1 MQHDVGFNQTEA
13 HMNDPAAHNTE
24 VRPDLWRDPN
34 EEPDEAAATAQQPAS
49 TQMSDAP
56 LDHVTPYSTGAD
68 IEAPLEPSINGI
80 PDAQAHA
87 EQNTDNMQ
95 TSTTDLAA
103 SADPSPTEDAP
114 IQLSTISAEPIHDQS
129 NGGAG
134 AFITSTSAT
143 EPSSDPSVPAAD
155 PASIAAGTLDSS
167 IPGHDQALS
176 SAITAPAFNPN
187 AVDVQALLETLK
199 PTPSATAHIS
209 PQADGLTVATTDS
222 TLLQSPSAQPETSS
236 LLSPTAASGLGATG
250 TALPPRPPPQE
261 QPIIH
266 PNYVHSQHI
275 RDYHPHATNPAFQP
289 HGRTGSQGNI
299 ADANTR
305 NFVPPVPSPGSAN
318 AAGPTP
324 QTQSTATPTYGNGH
338 SAQTLYSATA
348 PFAASPTSSLPPTYG
363 QYPGALGYPTTT
375 NQTGGDVRSGEQRRP
390 EDRQWDAEVQR
401 KYDRFIEEERKYVSE
416 GRWEQF
422 PNGARL
428 FVGKLSFLYFCICI
442 AL

>member
-1 MQHDVGFNQTEA
+1 
-13 HMNDPAAHNTE
+13 
-24 VRPDLWRDPN
+24 
-34 EEPDEAAATAQQPAS
+34 
-49 TQMSDAP
+49 
-56 LDHVTPYSTGAD
+56 
-68 IEAPLEPSINGI
+68 
-80 PDAQAHA
+80 
-87 EQNTDNMQ
+87 
-95 TSTTDLAA
+95 
-103 SADPSPTEDAP
+103 
-114 IQLSTISAEPIHDQS
+114 
-129 NGGAG
+129 
-134 AFITSTSAT
+134 
-143 EPSSDPSVPAAD
+143 
-155 PASIAAGTLDSS
+155 
-167 IPGHDQALS
+167 
-176 SAITAPAFNPN
+176 
-187 AVDVQALLETLK
+187 
-199 PTPSATAHIS
+199 
-209 PQADGLTVATTDS
+209 
-222 TLLQSPSAQPETSS
+222 
-236 LLSPTAASGLGATG
+236 LLSPTAASGLGAAG

-363 QYPGALGYPTTT
+363 QYPGAPGNPTIT

-428 FVGKLSFLYFCICI
+428 FVGKLSFLYFCI
-442 AL
+442 ALHFGQKERQRTGGMGHGQAEILWGRGKMECLDEGKIFCVNRQADC